1 MNKWV
6 GFVFRFSLMYLWVTG
21 ILIGILFFSTSTDPE
36 GDLMGKVEE
45 VLEGDRFVLSG
56 PEGERRILLVGI
68 DSPEKDQPYFEESK
82 EKTGELSMGRKV
94 IVRIVETHADGV
106 SLAEVTLPDRKI
118 LNRELVKAGLAW
130 WDRIYEEDRTL
141 RRLEQRAKSK
151 RLGLW
156 IDPHPV
162 PPWEHRKKLAE
173 AIPTPTPEIVSK
185 EVMEAVRSQTNRYV
199 GDSTTKIYYWPGCP
213 EYDNLDAVAT
223 VIFSSP
229 YEAQSAGYRKAI
241 NCN

>member
-6 GFVFRFSLMYLWVTG
+6 RFVFQFSLIYLLVTG

-36 GDLMGKVEE
+36 GDLMGKVME

-82 EKTGELSMGRKV
+82 EITGELSMGRKV

-106 SLAEVTLPDRKI
+106 LLAEVTLPDGKI
-118 LNRELVKAGLAW
+118 LNRELVKAGFAW
-130 WDRIYEEDRTL
+130 WDKKYEEDRTL
-141 RRLEQRAKSK
+141 RRLEQRAKSN

-156 IDPHPV
+156 IDPHSV
-162 PPWEHRKKLAE
+162 PPWEHRKKRPE
-173 AIPTPTPEIVSK
+173 AIPTPTPEVIPE

-199 GDSTTKIYYWPGCP
+199 GDSITKIYYWPSCP
-213 EYDNLDAVAT
+213 EYDKLQAVAT

-229 YEAQSAGYRKAI
+229 YEAQSAGYRKATH
-241 NCN
+241 CN